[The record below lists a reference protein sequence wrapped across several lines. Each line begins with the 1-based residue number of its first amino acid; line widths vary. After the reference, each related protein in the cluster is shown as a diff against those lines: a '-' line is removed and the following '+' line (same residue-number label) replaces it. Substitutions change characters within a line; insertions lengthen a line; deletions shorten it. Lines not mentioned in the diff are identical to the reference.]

1 MRIGGIYKF
10 SKLIMKIIY
19 FLLLLN
25 LNFFLIS
32 ISKRDG
38 AMNLLLFFLKLSE
51 RVISQCSFSLQQ
63 ILCLLCL
70 DSCYLHARL
79 GPSRNFLLC
88 RRLPFTSRKHFF
100 RVLSLRLNLVRL
112 SYSRVGLCWFDFK
125 LHTLKNILFEVVGTY
140 IFSNFTYLSD
150 EESVGIFSLSIPTLP
165 MLCAEQCALQYF
177 VLKSAILSEEC
188 ELASESEYLSFP
200 ILDENFKN
208 Q

>member
-1 MRIGGIYKF
+1 MRQAGGDCRIRMGREARFYMNTHVSHTGTSLSIYYRSIYTGYAHRWDLQVFKAHHEDYLLSLTVKF
-10 SKLIMKIIY
+10 
-19 FLLLLN
+19 
-25 LNFFLIS
+25 NFFLIS

-38 AMNLLLFFLKLSE
+38 AMNLLLSFLKLSE

-112 SYSRVGLCWFDFK
+112 SYSRVGLAG
-125 LHTLKNILFEVVGTY
+125 LTSNSIL
-140 IFSNFTYLSD
+140 
-150 EESVGIFSLSIPTLP
+150 
-165 MLCAEQCALQYF
+165 
-177 VLKSAILSEEC
+177 
-188 ELASESEYLSFP
+188 
-200 ILDENFKN
+200 
-208 Q
+208 